1 MEYVVP
7 PPLADTEDPLRNMTV
22 IPYLEE
28 LHRCPTPEGA
38 ECGEHPVPED
48 EFQHA
53 HNNNHTNDSRLPESS
68 THTTEVAK
76 PREYFH
82 HQIIDIYLNPFELI

>member
-38 ECGEHPVPED
+38 ECGEAEE

-53 HNNNHTNDSRLPESS
+53 HNNNNTNERLPESS
-68 THTTEVAK
+68 THTTVAK
-76 PREYFH
+76 PREY
-82 HQIIDIYLNPFELI
+82 LINLSCWRGVIQLMF